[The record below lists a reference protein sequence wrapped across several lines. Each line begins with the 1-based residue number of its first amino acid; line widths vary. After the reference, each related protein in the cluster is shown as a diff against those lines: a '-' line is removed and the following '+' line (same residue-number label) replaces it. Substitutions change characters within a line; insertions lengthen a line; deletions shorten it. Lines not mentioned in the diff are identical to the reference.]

1 MSTSTAPERPRK
13 AASHNLPAL
22 RSSFVGR
29 EQEVAEVK
37 RGLDVTRLLTLTGA
51 GGSGKTR
58 LALEVARD
66 LLESYP
72 DGVWLVELAPLSEKE
87 LVPQAVAKALGV
99 PERPGEL
106 LTDTLAEVLR
116 SQKLLV
122 ILDNC
127 EHLVETVARFVDTML
142 DSCPQIRVLATS
154 REALGVEGEVIW
166 LVPPLSVPLGTF
178 SSPEELE
185 GYESARL
192 FVERAGR
199 HNKSFSLERQD
210 AVWVAEICRRLE
222 GIPLAI
228 ELAANRVGVLS
239 VQQISEKL
247 DESLKL
253 LTGGARTAFSRQRTL
268 RATLDWSYELLSEL
282 EKALFRRLS
291 VCTGGWTLESAEEVG
306 SDESVE
312 KGEVLD
318 LLSRLVEKSLVV
330 ATVTEQGGM
339 RYRFLEPIRQCALE
353 KLEESEAVEAVRD
366 AHARY
371 FLALVEEA
379 ESELKG
385 PDQLEWLERLE
396 VEYDNVRAAL
406 SWALEAGQAELGLRL
421 AGAMWWFWLVRG
433 YTSEGLRWLEGMLA
447 KYDGPLAHVQAKA
460 LVGAGRL
467 LLERGG
473 PERATDLLAE
483 GVTLFRE
490 AGLNQ
495 GLADSL
501 DNLGIAWAYQGE
513 LTRAKTLFEE
523 SVELFREAGDM
534 WGVAES
540 LNNLALIA
548 GIHNNREQEMA
559 LHNES
564 LRIRRELGDKRGI
577 VMSLINLAFMAL
589 KGGAYGQAA
598 NLCEEGLALGRA
610 LGDKG
615 LTANLLI
622 NQGLALLNRGDSG
635 RAMELFQG
643 SLVVHQEMGDKYHL
657 HSDLMSLASAAVMEK
672 KPVRAARLFGAA
684 QALRE
689 STGIALVDVENG
701 RFYERFVA
709 EARSQI
715 EEKAWE
721 RALQEG
727 RAMSMQGATQYA
739 LSVEKSSTRPA
750 AAEHSSASPSI
761 PEHPAGLTP
770 REGEVL
776 VLVAEGLTNAQIAEK
791 LFLSPRTVHRHLNSI
806 YHKIGVSSR
815 SAATRFALEHGLA

>member
-1 MSTSTAPERPRK
+1 M
-13 AASHNLPAL
+13 
-22 RSSFVGR
+22 GR
-29 EQEVAEVK
+29 EREIGEIK
-37 RGLDVTRLLTLTGA
+37 RELEITRLLTLTGA

-66 LLESYP
+66 FIGSYSN
-72 DGVWLVELAPLSEKE
+72 GVWLAELAPLSEGE

-99 PERPGEL
+99 PERPGEP
-106 LTDTLAEVLR
+106 LAETLSDVLR
-116 SQKLLV
+116 DRELFLV
-122 ILDNC
+122 LDNC
-127 EHLVETVARFVDTML
+127 EHLVEAAARLVDGLL
-142 DSCPQIRVLATS
+142 DSCQDLQVLATS
-154 REALGVEGEVIW
+154 REALGVEGEIIW
-166 LVPPLSVPLGTF
+166 LVPPLWVPQIT
-178 SSPEELE
+178 SPSPEELE

-192 FVERAGR
+192 FIERAR
-199 HNKSFSLERQD
+199 QHNKSFSLDAQN
-210 AVWVAEICRRLE
+210 AVWVAEICRRLD

-228 ELAANRVGVLS
+228 ELAATRVGVLS

-247 DESLKL
+247 EASLRL
-253 LTGGARTAFSRQRTL
+253 LTSGARTAVSRQRTL
-268 RATLDWSYELLSEL
+268 KGTLDWSYELLSEL
-282 EKALFRRLS
+282 EKTLFSRLS
-291 VCTGGWTLESAEEVG
+291 VFAGGWTLESAEEVAT
-306 SDESVE
+306 DESVE
-312 KGEVLD
+312 EGEVLD

-330 ATVTEQGGM
+330 AKVTEQGEV

-353 KLEESEAVEAVRD
+353 KLEESRESKAVRD
-366 AHARY
+366 AHARH
-371 FLALVEEA
+371 FLALAEEA
-379 ESELKG
+379 EAELKG
-385 PDQLEWLERLE
+385 PYQLEWLERLE

-406 SWALEAGQAELGLRL
+406 SWALEAGEAELGLRL

-433 YTSEGLRWLEGMLA
+433 YTSEGLRWLEAMLA
-447 KYDGPLAHVQAKA
+447 KYDGTLVHVQAKA

-467 LLERGG
+467 LLEQGD
-473 PERATDLLAE
+473 PERATNLLAE

-513 LTRAKTLFEE
+513 LSRAKTLFEE
-523 SVELFREAGDM
+523 SVGLFREADDL

-548 GIHNNREQEMA
+548 GIHNDRDQETA
-559 LHNES
+559 LHKES

-577 VMSLINLAFMAL
+577 VMSLVNITFMAV
-589 KGGAYGQAA
+589 KRGAYGQASS
-598 NLCEEGLALGRA
+598 LCEEGLVLGRA

-615 LTANLLI
+615 LTASLLI

-635 RAMELFQG
+635 RAMELFQV

-657 HSDLMSLASAAVMEK
+657 HSDLMSLASVAMMEE
-672 KPVRAARLFGAA
+672 KPIRAARLFGAA

-701 RFYERFVA
+701 PFYERFVA
-709 EARSQI
+709 AARSQL

-721 RALQEG
+721 LALQEG
-727 RAMSMQGATQYA
+727 RAMSIQGATQYA
-739 LSVEKSSTRPA
+739 LSEEKPSSSPA
-750 AAEHSSASPSI
+750 AAERPSASSSI
-761 PEHPAGLTP
+761 PEYPAGLTP
-770 REGEVL
+770 REVEVL
-776 VLVAEGLTNAQIAEK
+776 GLVSEGLTNAQIAEE